1 MKRLSSILFS
11 ITIAVG
17 LLLAGCDSSGSV
29 DGDESGTLQLTMS
42 GSSSK
47 ALLTSAKT
55 QHPTADSIEEALVT
69 IGEVSIVPAEDTSE
83 GDSTEVGVQSLTE
96 ENFEVDLK
104 DLQAGLDTSMAELEI
119 PANTYSQLRLITTG
133 KANVTFKDGTTE
145 DVMIASGQQ
154 TGLKLNFDPFTIDS
168 ADDRVTVT
176 VNWDVQ
182 ESLEGNPQGQYVIT
196 PVVDATVDTTSGS

>member
-17 LLLAGCDSSGSV
+17 LLLAGCDSSGSA
-29 DGDESGTLQLTMS
+29 DDESGTLQLTMS

-47 ALLTSAKT
+47 ALLASAKT

-83 GDSTEVGVQSLTE
+83 GDSTEVGVQTLTE
-96 ENFEVDLK
+96 ENFEIDLK
-104 DLQAGLDTSMAELEI
+104 DLQAGLDTSVTELEI
-119 PANTYSQLRLITTG
+119 PSNTYSQLRLITTG
-133 KANVTFKDGTTE
+133 KASVTFKDGTTE

-182 ESLEGNPQGQYVIT
+182 ESLKGNPKGQYVIT
-196 PVVDATVDTTSGS
+196 PVVDATVDTTSAS